1 MRIVTD
7 HGWLLVP
14 GKLRKTELKPGLTD
28 VKKGRCAVLR
38 PDAHVDY
45 PVVPWFWDHTVRIAL
60 APGSA
65 CFEEGKEYEHGGLS
79 PQETVVPEIVVRK
92 GGTRSKGIDI
102 GQITWV
108 GMRCRVNLEGAE
120 GYSVDIRL
128 KPADAQSSITT
139 GTRAVDIE
147 GTVSLVIEDDSM
159 EGKDA
164 WLVVM
169 DRQKNPVAQRAI
181 QIGVE

>member
-1 MRIVTD
+1 
-7 HGWLLVP
+7 
-14 GKLRKTELKPGLTD
+14 
-28 VKKGRCAVLR
+28 
-38 PDAHVDY
+38 
-45 PVVPWFWDHTVRIAL
+45 
-60 APGSA
+60 
-65 CFEEGKEYEHGGLS
+65 
-79 PQETVVPEIVVRK
+79 
-92 GGTRSKGIDI
+92 
-102 GQITWV
+102 
-108 GMRCRVNLEGAE
+108 MRCRVNLEGAE